1 MGIIKDINELL
12 FPERHICLFCKGKS
26 TIIKSYICKECE
38 EKLEAINKEVYL
50 DSYYISKVVYSLA
63 YNRFIREKLKEYKF
77 NGKNYLYKPFGEIML
92 NTINQKNLCSEID
105 LIMYVPSHRR
115 KEALRGYNQS
125 ELLAR
130 YIAKFL
136 NITLSSKNLIKIK
149 WTKDQSQLQRL
160 DRIKNLKGSFQVRDK
175 EEIKF
180 KKILLIDD
188 IITTGTTMEECSK
201 VLLHNGAK
209 EVVGLALTSSKIN

>member
-1 MGIIKDINELL
+1 MGIIKDINGLL

-38 EKLEAINKEVYL
+38 DKLEVINKEVYL
-50 DSYYISKVVYSLA
+50 DSYYISKVVYSLS
-63 YNRFIREKLKEYKF
+63 YSRFIREKLKEYKF
-77 NGKNYLYKPFGEIML
+77 NGKSYLYKPFGEIML
-92 NTINQKNLCSEID
+92 DTINQKNLCSEID

-149 WTKDQSQLQRL
+149 WTKDQNQLQRL
-160 DRIKNLKGSFQVRDK
+160 DRIKNLKDSFRVRNR

-180 KKILLIDD
+180 KKVLLIDD

>member
-1 MGIIKDINELL
+1 MGIIKDINGLL

-26 TIIKSYICKECE
+26 TIIKSCICKECE
-38 EKLEAINKEVYL
+38 ERLEVINKEIYL
-50 DSYYISKVVYSLA
+50 NSYYISKVVYSLA

-130 YIAKFL
+130 YIAKFF

-160 DRIKNLKGSFQVRDK
+160 DRIKNLKGSFQVRNK

>member
-1 MGIIKDINELL
+1 MGIIKDINGLL

-38 EKLEAINKEVYL
+38 DKLEVINKEVYL

-63 YNRFIREKLKEYKF
+63 YSRFIREKLKEYKF

-92 NTINQKNLCSEID
+92 DTINQKNLCSEID

-149 WTKDQSQLQRL
+149 WTKDQNQLQRL
-160 DRIKNLKGSFQVRDK
+160 DRIKNLKGSFRVRNR

-180 KKILLIDD
+180 KKVLLIDD